1 MILHAYECRARAN
14 EAREL
19 ARQVKR
25 ASTKTALEQAAE
37 YWFALA
43 ERVEQQAGKQ
53 PARTALHLPPSFD
66 SHVDGLPVFKYL
78 VSVGIALF
86 LGMLAVSAQFESR
99 ASNAAAVSKAQ
110 TNAALL
116 SDKPY

>member
-1 MILHAYECRARAN
+1 MILHAHECRARAN

-43 ERVEQQAGKQ
+43 ERVEQQEG
-53 PARTALHLPPSFD
+53 ALHLPPPFA
-66 SHVDGLPVFKYL
+66 SHVDGLPVFRYL
-78 VSVGIALF
+78 VSVGTALISGIAGRECAIRVTSLERGSG
-86 LGMLAVSAQFESR
+86 LQG
-99 ASNAAAVSKAQ
+99 SNQ
-110 TNAALL
+110 RGAALG
-116 SDKPY
+116 

>member
-1 MILHAYECRARAN
+1 MILHAHECRARAN

-43 ERVEQQAGKQ
+43 ERVEQQEG
-53 PARTALHLPPSFD
+53 ALHLPPLFA
-66 SHVDGLPVFKYL
+66 SHVDGLPVFRYL

>member
-1 MILHAYECRARAN
+1 MILHAHECRARAN

-25 ASTKTALEQAAE
+25 ASTKTAFEQAAE

-53 PARTALHLPPSFD
+53 PARTALHLPPPFH
-66 SHVDGLPVFKYL
+66 SHVDGLPVFRYL

-99 ASNAAAVSKAQ
+99 ASNAAAVSKAP
-110 TNAALL
+110 ALL